1 MEDQGQRSKGQRV
14 KDKRSNVQQHM
25 PGCSKNRIEVE
36 FIPFTV
42 WGRFFLPCIGFSGEI
57 LPCASIA
64 ENLAGER
71 QISLEK

>member
-1 MEDQGQRSKGQRV
+1 MSEGQGQKVECPTARARL
-14 KDKRSNVQQHM
+14 QQ
-25 PGCSKNRIEVE
+25 KRIEVE

-71 QISLEK
+71 QISPEK

>member
-1 MEDQGQRSKGQRV
+1 MSEGQGQKV
-14 KDKRSNVQQHM
+14 KCPTTRARLQQ
-25 PGCSKNRIEVE
+25 KRIEVE

-71 QISLEK
+71 QISLQK